1 MPPAAEPRVSYVL
14 PVFDEE
20 QRVAE
25 LLRRLVPTADELGHT
40 LELVFVDDG
49 SEDDTVALLEAA
61 RANEPRIRVE
71 RLPENR
77 GKGAAVRHGMLTAR
91 GALRVTMDAD
101 LSTDLEAL
109 PRLIAGLEAGYDV
122 VLGSRNLPGA
132 VLGSRQPFSRELLG
146 RGFRRLA
153 AKLFAPEVS
162 DFTCGFKGFRAAAA
176 EAVFERTTIDG
187 WAYDVELVVVARLLG
202 YRIGEVPV
210 RWSHASGSKVDVPWA
225 VLEALSDLVRI
236 AARRR
241 AGRYR

>member
-1 MPPAAEPRVSYVL
+1 MPPVAEPRVSYVL

-25 LLRRLVPTADELGHT
+25 LLRRLLPAADGLAQAS
-40 LELVFVDDG
+40 ELVFVDDG
-49 SEDDTVALLEAA
+49 SRDGTVALLEDA
-61 RANEPRIRVE
+61 RAHESRIRIE

-77 GKGAAVRHGMLTAR
+77 GTGAAVRHGLLAAR

-109 PRLIAGLEAGYDV
+109 PRLVAGLAAGYDV

-146 RGFRRLA
+146 RCFRRLA
-153 AKLFAPEVS
+153 AGVFAPEVS

-176 EAVFERTTIDG
+176 QAVFARATVDG
-187 WAYDVELVVVARLLG
+187 WAYDVELVVVARALG
-202 YRIGEVPV
+202 YRIGEIPV
-210 RWSHASGSKVDVPWA
+210 RWSHAAGSKVSVPRA
-225 VLEALSDLVRI
+225 VPQTLADLVRI
-236 AARRR
+236 VARRR
-241 AGRYR
+241 KGRYA

>member
-1 MPPAAEPRVSYVL
+1 MPPAAELRVSYVL

-20 QRVAE
+20 QRIE
-25 LLRRLVPTADELGHT
+25 PLLRRLVPAADELGHSN
-40 LELVFVDDG
+40 EFVFVDDG
-49 SEDDTVALLEAA
+49 SDDGTLAQLEAA
-61 RANEPRIRVE
+61 RATEPRIRIE

-77 GKGAAVRHGMLTAR
+77 GKGAAVRHGMLVAR

-132 VLGSRQPFSRELLG
+132 VLGARQPFSREILG
-146 RGFRRLA
+146 RCFRRLA
-153 AKLFAPEVS
+153 ARLFAPEVS

-176 EAVFERTTIDG
+176 QAVFERTLVDG
-187 WAYDVELVVVARLLG
+187 WAYDVELVVVARGLG

-210 RWSHASGSKVDVPWA
+210 RWSHAAGSKVNVPWA
-225 VLEALSDLVRI
+225 VPEALWDLARM

-241 AGRYR
+241 AGRYA